1 MAELTQDEQNVVR
14 ALRLSAP
21 AAEKLLPAIQLNIAA
36 SKAEMKR
43 VGIPSAY
50 IEADGVLI
58 QNAVTD
64 YCLARLDNIGNRK
77 DYQDAF
83 DYQVDCIRKSYKTI
97 KSQEGDDEK

>member
-1 MAELTQDEQNVVR
+1 MAELTKDEKNVVS

-21 AAEKLLPAIQLNIAA
+21 AAEKLLPTIQMHIAA

-43 VGIPSAY
+43 VGIPSAF
-50 IEADGVLI
+50 IKADGVLI
-58 QNAVTD
+58 QTAVID
-64 YCLARLDNIGNRK
+64 YCLARLDDIGNRK

-97 KSQEGDDEK
+97 KPQEGNDEE

>member
-1 MAELTQDEQNVVR
+1 MAELTKDEQNVVD

-21 AAEKLLPAIQLNIAA
+21 AAEKLLHTIQMHIAA

-64 YCLARLDNIGNRK
+64 YCLARLDDIGNRK

-83 DYQVDCIRKSYKTI
+83 DYQIDCIRKSYKTI
-97 KSQEGDDEK
+97 NSKEDDHEE